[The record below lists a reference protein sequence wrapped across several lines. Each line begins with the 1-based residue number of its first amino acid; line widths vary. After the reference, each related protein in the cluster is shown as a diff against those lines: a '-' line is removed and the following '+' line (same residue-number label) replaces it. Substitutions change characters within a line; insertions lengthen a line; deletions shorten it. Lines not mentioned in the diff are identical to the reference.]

1 MMNVTIR
8 ERIRRIRQLH
18 MVDSMIG
25 ALLCAVSAAGVSA
38 LAAGHAWQAWIPL
51 GFVVM
56 LLVVSAVFGT
66 HAGILGTLLS
76 AIIFAEF
83 LFHPVGSFRVTNE
96 AARSNLAWMLLLGIS
111 FSFLFAPP
119 TGGLRRH

>member
-1 MMNVTIR
+1 
-8 ERIRRIRQLH
+8 

-25 ALLCAVSAAGVSA
+25 ALLCAVTAAGATA
-38 LAAGHAWQAWIPL
+38 LAAGHSWQAWIPL
-51 GFVVM
+51 VFVAM
-56 LLVVSAVFGT
+56 LLVVSAVFGM

-83 LFHPVGSFRVTNE
+83 LFHPVGSFRIANE